1 MWGFLAK
8 LGGSILAGL
17 GIESIYSSYTE
28 AKADAVEQAAA
39 DKRKKFGKLL
49 LIGAVAV
56 VAYGMF
62 KKMK

>member
-8 LGGSILAGL
+8 LGGSLLAGL
-17 GIESIYSSYTE
+17 GVESIYSSYTE
-28 AKADAVEQAAA
+28 ARTEAVEQAAA

-49 LIGAVAV
+49 LIGAIAV
-56 VAYGMF
+56 VAYSMF

>member
-8 LGGSILAGL
+8 LGGSLLAGL
-17 GIESIYSSYTE
+17 GVESLYSSYTE
-28 AKADAVEQAAA
+28 ARAEAVEQDAA

-49 LIGAVAV
+49 LMGAAAF
-56 VAYGMF
+56 VAYTMF

>member
-1 MWGFLAK
+1 MWGFLVK
-8 LGGSILAGL
+8 LGGSLLAGL
-17 GIESIYSSYTE
+17 GVESIYSSYTK
-28 AKADAVEQAAA
+28 ARADAVEQAAA

-56 VAYGMF
+56 VAYSMF